1 MIKIITITDEIIVSS
16 SVATPVV
23 VIILLL
29 CTVIITA
36 YCTVKCTK
44 RKECQDNESG
54 QDIDFSTGHTGY
66 LKRTVS
72 ANNPIALVVLNQGC
86 TNGETV

>member
-1 MIKIITITDEIIVSS
+1 MIIIITITDGIIVGS
-16 SVATPVV
+16 SVATLVV

-36 YCTVKCTK
+36 QCTVKCTK
-44 RKECQDNESG
+44 RKECQDIESG
-54 QDIDFSTGHTGY
+54 QDIDFSTGHTE
-66 LKRTVS
+66 RTLS
-72 ANNPIALVVLNQGC
+72 ASNPIALVVLNQGC